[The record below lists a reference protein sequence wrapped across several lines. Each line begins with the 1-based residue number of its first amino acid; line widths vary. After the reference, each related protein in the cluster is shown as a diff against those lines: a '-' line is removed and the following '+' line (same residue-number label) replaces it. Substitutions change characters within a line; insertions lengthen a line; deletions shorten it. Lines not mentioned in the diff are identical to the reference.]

1 MKRNRIVTFFF
12 VLGLM
17 VCFLNPTTG
26 AAVDDYIDIDN
37 PQLRKIPLAL
47 PLFVPISNA
56 ADELNMSRV
65 VSDLFWETLEATGY
79 FTMLRRNYSDK
90 SSPDNQTSLFK
101 KIAISGADFSKWI
114 DSGAELLIT
123 GGILMK
129 GDMLEIELRTYDLYK
144 RTLLAGKKY
153 KGQKKDYRKMVLRFC
168 GDLIYRLT
176 GTEWLFKTQI
186 AFISGK
192 KGKKDVYV
200 CEFDGG
206 NPERFTFTNSITLSP
221 AWSSDAQWIA
231 YTSYLRGK
239 PDIFIR
245 HFRENRGTV
254 VSKKGVNLFP
264 DWLPGKYAFAATL
277 SYSGDPEIYLLTG
290 EGKIAK
296 RLTYSKGIDVSASW
310 SPDGKQFAF
319 VSDRSGTPQIY
330 IKDARLNR
338 VRRLTFQG
346 KYNSS
351 PNWSPRGDKVA
362 CQTGG
367 LPVLPCLELCAS
379 SC

>member
-1 MKRNRIVTFFF
+1 
-12 VLGLM
+12 
-17 VCFLNPTTG
+17 
-26 AAVDDYIDIDN
+26 
-37 PQLRKIPLAL
+37 
-47 PLFVPISNA
+47 
-56 ADELNMSRV
+56 
-65 VSDLFWETLEATGY
+65 
-79 FTMLRRNYSDK
+79 MLHRNYSHRA
-90 SSPDNQTSLFK
+90 SPGRQTSVWK
-101 KIAISGADFSKWI
+101 KIAISGNDFPKWI
-114 DSGAELLIT
+114 NLGAELLIT

-129 GDMLEIELRTYDLYK
+129 GDILEIELRTYDLYK
-144 RTLLAGKKY
+144 RTLLTGKKY

-168 GDLIYRLT
+168 DDMIYRLT
-176 GTEWLFKTQI
+176 GSNWLFNTQI

-200 CEFDGG
+200 CEFDGN
-206 NPERFTFTNSITLSP
+206 NPKRFTFTNNITLSP

-231 YTSYLRGK
+231 YTSYLRGQ
-239 PDIFIR
+239 PDIYIR
-245 HFRENRGTV
+245 NFKENRGGV
-254 VSKKGVNLFP
+254 ISKKGVNLFP

-330 IKDARLNR
+330 IKDRNLNR
-338 VRRLTFQG
+338 IRRVTFQG

-351 PNWSPRGDKVA
+351 PSWSPKGNKLAFTGLKDGAFDIFVMGVHDDHAVQLTRNSGNNESPSWSPNAGHIAFSSSRGGSYRIYTMTALGKK
-362 CQTGG
+362 QRR
-367 LPVLPCLELCAS
+367 LLVLPGEQTDPAWS
-379 SC
+379 PTRKKNKK